1 MRDLLLSLAQKI
13 ALVLGWILKGN
24 LKDESLP
31 KLQAHLTQDRAWALA
46 IILASWELSKA
57 EESRADLSRLLGT
70 TGVTGYWWKIDL
82 ASKQLT
88 PFVVACKT
96 AQSEK
101 DYSEAA
107 RRFFEAVKDLGEL
120 VNTLLTHKDF
130 ATITKQV
137 SAKFPKPKQEIKEAP
152 IQEETEE
159 EEEFIIYHYLVWTG
173 WTETEAQ
180 ATLSKRKSV

>member
-1 MRDLLLSLAQKI
+1 MRELLLSLAQKI

-24 LKDESLP
+24 LKGESLP
-31 KLQAHLTQDRAWALA
+31 KLQAHLTQDRAWTLA

-107 RRFFEAVKDLGEL
+107 RRFFEAVQDLGEL

-137 SAKFPKPKQEIKEAP
+137 SAKFPKSKQEVEKPKSP
-152 IQEETEE
+152 IQEEEE
-159 EEEFIIYHYLVWTG
+159 LIIIYHYLVWAG

-180 ATLSKRKSV
+180 ATLSKRSV